1 MLTIIVGTSLII
13 LQTMLLLLIAIVL
26 VVCHIAVPSSS
37 SSLSSSISVSFA
49 AAAASESTASL
60 ARIVPPSLSLRGNRK
75 SNSTGNNNN
84 NNNNIIAAA
93 STNKNRSSTSA
104 DEEVDDTEDEPPSLE
119 WFVEDT
125 ANFQQKFHVGNGRV
139 FNDNEVKIIEFLMQ
153 SYTSNFVL
161 ANNLTSI
168 CPQLLYQHQ
177 HQHQHQQDQHE
188 DEDKDD
194 ETATT
199 ARTAALATLV
209 AKSGNHTTSNNETTT
224 SSSSMN
230 GRVSVPLLP
239 PSSSELQEIIDD
251 TISCECTVNSIKD
264 EIPPPDETAA
274 FTTSTT
280 ATVNSYVPSAVS
292 SSASSSSSSNTIT
305 QPATPSVLPVGQVS
319 EFVNVVTYAARYAS
333 FICNMRHY
341 TYLFQQYVNGHR
353 QEVMDDLQKLG
364 LDITGVE
371 MAARIVD
378 RGPPS
383 SPQPPQ
389 DKQDDP

>member
-37 SSLSSSISVSFA
+37 TSSISASFA

-84 NNNNIIAAA
+84 NNNNNIIAAA

-104 DEEVDDTEDEPPSLE
+104 DEEVDDTEDEPPNLE

-177 HQHQHQQDQHE
+177 QNQNENENEDE

-305 QPATPSVLPVGQVS
+305 RLAPPSVLPVGQVS

-383 SPQPPQ
+383 PQPQQ

>member
-1 MLTIIVGTSLII
+1 
-13 LQTMLLLLIAIVL
+13 MLLLLIAIVL

-37 SSLSSSISVSFA
+37 SSSISASFA

-84 NNNNIIAAA
+84 NNNNIIAAV

-177 HQHQHQQDQHE
+177 HQHQQDQHE
-188 DEDKDD
+188 DKDKDD
-194 ETATT
+194 ETTTT

-209 AKSGNHTTSNNETTT
+209 AKSGNHTTSNNETTSSPS

-230 GRVSVPLLP
+230 GRVSVPLLS

-280 ATVNSYVPSAVS
+280 ATVNSYVPSS
-292 SSASSSSSSNTIT
+292 SSSSSSSSSNTIT
-305 QPATPSVLPVGQVS
+305 RPATPSVLPVGQVS

-383 SPQPPQ
+383 PQLQQ